1 MTTFQRLAMITLFA
15 ILATACSTPTTL
27 TPGASSTISNKNIN
41 RQINELLIAA
51 QTAKPLEAAELKLQ
65 AANLMQAKSR
75 YQEARD
81 LLDQITMQ
89 PLPDSFKFK
98 LLIAKAKIALSLN
111 DGALATLH
119 LLKLPV
125 NGDFSNSQLNEKY
138 LLLAKAYGL
147 TNLLDQEAEALI
159 NASDYAISN
168 EAHLSLNERIWS
180 VLNTLDVSQLKK
192 LNNQQDNSYTVRGWL
207 ALMIM
212 FQETPNSEKVVASN
226 WLKRWVI
233 HSAAKFQ
240 PQQLASF
247 LLKEPINNNAY
258 QSSHVAIALPSSGK
272 YAKGAKAILQGIK
285 LAAASNPNSLKISY
299 IDTMIYNSATDIIA
313 RAQALQADNI
323 IGPIQRDLVSQFA
336 TYNTLPMP
344 VLALNNSAVSN
355 SNLYQ
360 YSLGNDDEVRD
371 AAQRAFGDGRRNML
385 LLVPDNEQGSLASN
399 TFINHFNSLGGQ
411 VLSTTHYNTDEGTVT
426 QSIAEMLKLNQGTIR
441 GLQKK
446 LKTAHLRNA
455 IRRMTRKDADGIFL
469 LASASDAY
477 QIGPSILYFYA
488 DNIPL
493 YATSKIYR
501 GKNNAVKDID
511 LNGMMFG
518 DLPWV
523 LSGSTSKQQLAS
535 TVGKTET
542 RFGRLYAFGIDA
554 LNLSPKL
561 FELSANPKSSYSGET
576 GDLSVSSENV
586 VERTL
591 TWAKFQ
597 NGIPNLLDKQ
607 EF

>member
-27 TPGASSTISNKNIN
+27 TPGASSTIPNKNVN
-41 RQINELLIAA
+41 QQINALLVLSQTAEPLKAA
-51 QTAKPLEAAELKLQ
+51 QLKLQ
-65 AANLMQAKSR
+65 VAKLMLTQNR
-75 YQEARD
+75 FQEASN
-81 LLDQITMQ
+81 LLDQIAM
-89 PLPDSFKFK
+89 PALPDTLKFK
-98 LLIAKAKIALSLN
+98 LIIAKAKTALGLN
-111 DGALATLH
+111 NGVLATQH
-119 LLKLPV
+119 LLGLPDNIDV
-125 NGDFSNSQLNEKY
+125 SKAQLNEKH

-147 TNLLDQEAEALI
+147 TNRLGKEAEALI
-159 NASDYAISN
+159 NASDYVIDN
-168 EAHLSLNERIWS
+168 EARFTLNERIWS
-180 VLNTLDVSQLKK
+180 VLKTLDTQQLNTLNSQT
-192 LNNQQDNSYTVRGWL
+192 DNSYTLRGWL
-207 ALMIM
+207 ALMLL
-212 FQETPNSEKVVASN
+212 FQETPNSEKVVANN
-226 WLKRWVI
+226 WFKRWVI
-233 HSAAKFQ
+233 HSAARFQ
-240 PQQLASF
+240 PQELAAF
-247 LLKEPINNNAY
+247 LQKEPINNSSY
-258 QSSHVAIALPSSGK
+258 QSSHVVVALPSSGK

-285 LAAASNPNSLKISY
+285 LAAVNNPNSLKISY
-299 IDTMIYNSATDIIA
+299 IDTAVYNSATDIIA
-313 RAQALQADNI
+313 QAQALQADNI

-336 TYNTLPMP
+336 IFNTLPIP

-371 AAQRAFGDGRRNML
+371 AAQRAFDDGRRNML
-385 LLVPDNEQGSLASN
+385 LLVPATEQGSLASN

-411 VLSTTHYNTDEGTVT
+411 VLSTTDYDTSNGTVT
-426 QSIAEMLKLNQGTIR
+426 QSIAEMLKLNQGAIR
-441 GLQKK
+441 GLQKR
-446 LKTAHLRNA
+446 LKTAHLRSA

-469 LASASDAY
+469 LASPADAY
-477 QIGPSILYFYA
+477 QIGPSISYFYA

-493 YATSKIYR
+493 YATSRIYR

-523 LSGSTSKQQLAS
+523 LSGSTNKQQLAS

-561 FELSANPKSSYSGET
+561 YELSINPESSYLGET
-576 GDLSVSSENV
+576 GRLSISSDNIV
-586 VERTL
+586 QKTL

-597 NGIPNLLDKQ
+597 DGIPNLLDQ
-607 EF
+607 Q